1 MTPDVNR
8 GGRPKKRIPIRSP
21 KTAVA
26 TKRARGAPKGMR
38 TVLTVGRYTDLAT
51 LWCKFALNPTCSKLP
66 RLYEQ
71 LAKKWGV
78 SVYTV
83 KKLVSVARRA
93 VGRSLNVAWFENV
106 MIDRMVT
113 ARCRHFNVAVDEL
126 SRILTDKQLTLAFCV
141 PFRLATLL
149 IDLAFALS
157 ERPEDRAV
165 LLEQIKFVVSH
176 AEIGNATHQKIE
188 LCADESVPLDAFT
201 TYTVITPHEDGTVEK
216 VRIAHIE
223 GTRKVDWLVSA
234 NRQQLADRYA
244 RGKLLESEIDH
255 KERAHDC
262 AVEAFLIEPIV
273 GKRFLNRVLQ
283 AASSSKI

>member
-1 MTPDVNR
+1 MTPAVNR
-8 GGRPKKRIPIRSP
+8 GGRPKKRIPIKSP

-26 TKRARGAPKGMR
+26 TKRTRGAPKGMR
-38 TVLTVGRYTDLAT
+38 TVLTVGRYTDLAK
-51 LWCKFALNPTCSKLP
+51 LWCKFALNPTGTKLP
-66 RLYEQ
+66 RLYER
-71 LAKKWGV
+71 LAKKWNV

-106 MIDRMVT
+106 TIDRMVNK
-113 ARCRHFNVAVDEL
+113 RFRDFNVAADEL
-126 SRILTDKQLTLAFCV
+126 EAMLTDEQLKIAHNVQHHEAPWLIELAFIHAN
-141 PFRLATLL
+141 F
-149 IDLAFALS
+149 
-157 ERPEDRAV
+157 PEDRAA
-165 LLEQIKFVVSH
+165 LR
-176 AEIGNATHQKIE
+176 QKILFLLKHTPTGNE
-188 LCADESVPLDAFT
+188 VFT
-201 TYTVITPHEDGTVEK
+201 TVELGDAPPPVDATPFTVITPNADGSVE
-216 VRIAHIE
+216 RARRAFIFGE
-223 GTRKVDWLVSA
+223 RDVDWRTA
-234 NRQQLADRYA
+234 ATRQQLADRYA